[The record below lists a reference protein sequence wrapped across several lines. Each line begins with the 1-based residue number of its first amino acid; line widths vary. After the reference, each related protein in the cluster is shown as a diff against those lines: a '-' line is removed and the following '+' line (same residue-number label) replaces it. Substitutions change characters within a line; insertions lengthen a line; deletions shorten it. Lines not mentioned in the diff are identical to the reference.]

1 MAGIEKICEFS
12 GEYNDSEMYKWKRNH
27 IQIKPEY
34 RKNFKGCPMML
45 IFYKPWPDEDPMMM
59 FDGRRCID
67 VNMVEYDL
75 IINPD
80 DPNSEWYD
88 KLAGNVNGVY
98 HNWYYAPL
106 HNKMT
111 VIRKLRRLVGGKKFL
126 TVVNHDNHR
135 EHRCEYQIARSHY
148 NKKMGLPD

>member
-12 GEYNDSEMYKWKRNH
+12 GEHAGYDMYGFKHNH

-34 RKNFKGCPMML
+34 RKNFKGCAMML
-45 IFYKPWPDEDPMMM
+45 IFYRTRPDDTTFVIKGNKLIE
-59 FDGRRCID
+59 
-67 VNMVEYDL
+67 VNLVEYDL
-75 IINPD
+75 IINQE

-88 KLAGNVNGVY
+88 KLAGRVNGVY
-98 HNWYYAPL
+98 HNWYYTSS
-106 HNKMT
+106 KKTT

-135 EHRCEYQIARSHY
+135 EHRCEYQIARSQY